1 MALGMRYTREIWIA
15 GWNKG
20 ESEGQDPVWA
30 AFGRQRQIGEKCLTP
45 SLKLCRLHLAAA
57 VWQGNLWLGIPG
69 SNLTMAIYSLDDPGK
84 IIYLFRASVSP
95 L

>member
-20 ESEGQDPVWA
+20 ESGGQDQVWA
-30 AFGRQRQIGEKCLTP
+30 AFGRQRQIGEVSNTLR
-45 SLKLCRLHLAAA
+45 LCRLHLAAA

-69 SNLTMAIYSLDDPGK
+69 SNLSMAIYYLDGSGK
-84 IIYLFRASVSP
+84 IIYLLRASVS
-95 L
+95 LL